1 VSTDDIFDDL
11 QWSDAVYLE
20 DIGFDQDVSVV
31 FLQNYA
37 KTKLFF
43 DDDGKVYQTVT
54 RFDFAAPKVGD
65 IPRIQSWINEI
76 DLATGTSLTEPIL
89 AIASDLGVA
98 EGCHILKRDRWYYLF
113 TAEGGTHEGH
123 RGEWCGVLY

>member
-37 KTKLFF
+37 KT
-43 DDDGKVYQTVT
+43 
-54 RFDFAAPKVGD
+54 
-65 IPRIQSWINEI
+65 
-76 DLATGTSLTEPIL
+76 
-89 AIASDLGVA
+89 
-98 EGCHILKRDRWYYLF
+98 
-113 TAEGGTHEGH
+113 
-123 RGEWCGVLY
+123 